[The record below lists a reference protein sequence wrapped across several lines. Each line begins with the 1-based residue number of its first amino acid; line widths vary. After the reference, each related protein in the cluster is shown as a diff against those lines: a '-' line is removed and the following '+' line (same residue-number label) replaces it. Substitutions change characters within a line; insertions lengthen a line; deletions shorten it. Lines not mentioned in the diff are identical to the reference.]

1 MFEPTAPAPPLAG
14 SLRPGDRLGRF
25 VIEAVVGQGGM
36 GVVYRARDPELD
48 RVVALKVVAARAG
61 RGRDRLLAEARAMA
75 RVEHPSI
82 VPVYD
87 VGPAADG
94 VYIAMP
100 LVAGGTLAAW
110 LATRRR
116 PWREVLQ
123 RFVAAGRG
131 LAAAHGAGLV
141 HRDFKPQNV
150 LLDDDGAVLVAD
162 FGLVAPAPDATADG
176 AAADAP
182 SSQVTT
188 IAGTPAY
195 MAPEQAA
202 GQAVDARADQ
212 YSFCISLWEGLHGER
227 PTQAATGH
235 ASGEPGVPVVPA
247 DRRGAPGWLLA
258 AITRGFA
265 PARERRWPS
274 MTALLD
280 HLERRR
286 RRPRRRAML
295 MGGVAIGLLVAAV
308 IGTRE
313 QLTQDPARR
322 CDAAAT
328 SLTAAWSPEVA
339 ERVDHALRAT
349 GSPIAVEIVER
360 VVPALDRYA
369 ATWRS
374 ARISACEQARSGR
387 VRAAIVDHRALCLD
401 RRLTELRARVA
412 TLLAADTR
420 VVRDAVELVTTLPSV
435 DDCMDDLEM
444 GRLIPLPVDG
454 VQRQTAL
461 EFERQL
467 GELRLAAVRA
477 PPSESLRRAKEIA
490 AEAAQRGLEGVY
502 TRALYEQMRALT
514 TSREPLAPLLRELID
529 VASRSG
535 DDRVAAVAWIRLVQ
549 ELADLG
555 RFEEA
560 MQLEPAARSAIA
572 RVGGERDGALQVS
585 LAMAL
590 GAVAGNTGELDRA
603 TAYFQDA
610 LAAATNP
617 IERIGAL
624 RNLGYGTMVKG
635 NHDEA
640 RRMLDEGVRLAA
652 EVFGRG
658 HPRYADLLGYRAS
671 LYSLGLEPDDRGRA
685 IRDLE
690 AALAIQ
696 VQHFGEQNAY
706 TADTL
711 RQLAFTEIERRNWDV
726 AERHVRRSLAILE
739 TIEEPLSRPAALLSL
754 AEIVLNKEGLE
765 RARPHFDRA
774 LADAAAVFGKESI
787 DYTAAAMSL
796 GRALVEARACR
807 AARPLVEHV
816 ARTRAGEGG
825 PDEALAAFLLGRCEL
840 LDGRRDAGLDRMGAA
855 LASCAACTPAELAR
869 LRQQLGQALVEA
881 RRDRAR
887 GLELVTQAR
896 DHAVAF
902 GDDAW
907 ARELDDWLARR

>member
-25 VIEAVVGQGGM
+25 EIEAVVGQGGM

-110 LATRRR
+110 LAARRR

-274 MTALLD
+274 MAALLD

-286 RRPRRRAML
+286 RRSRVLRYA
-295 MGGVAIGLLVAAV
+295 GGALGLAAAGATGWGLLRGADDVDRCAAAGQWVASVWNESVRQRTEAKLLSGGTPNAREVTDRVMPALEQYGSSLREAQVAACKEMAAGRGDRNV
-308 IGTRE
+308 IDQRG
-313 QLTQDPARR
+313 
-322 CDAAAT
+322 
-328 SLTAAWSPEVA
+328 
-339 ERVDHALRAT
+339 
-349 GSPIAVEIVER
+349 
-360 VVPALDRYA
+360 
-369 ATWRS
+369 
-374 ARISACEQARSGR
+374 
-387 VRAAIVDHRALCLD
+387 LCLD
-401 RRLTELRARVA
+401 RRRAAFAGRLEVLLVGAVESPVDLISTLPSIADCMNDGALGRLQPLPEDAGARARVLDIERQLRALEASRHRLPPSVMLERA
-412 TLLAADTR
+412 TALAADAAALDYR
-420 VVRDAVELVTTLPSV
+420 PIYVRALFEKAQALTASREPAEATLRELVV
-435 DDCMDDLEM
+435 AAAEIGDDEAVAYAWIRTVGEMIQM
-444 GRLIPLPVDG
+444 GRLDEARALEPIARAA
-454 VQRQTAL
+454 VQRKDVARSLLVAL
-461 EFERQL
+461 EMTL
-467 GELRLAAVRA
+467 GG
-477 PPSESLRRAKEIA
+477 IA
-490 AEAAQRGLEGVY
+490 GNSGQREKA
-502 TRALYEQMRALT
+502 TEHFK
-514 TSREPLAPLLRELID
+514 
-529 VASRSG
+529 
-535 DDRVAAVAWIRLVQ
+535 AAVA
-549 ELADLG
+549 
-555 RFEEA
+555 
-560 MQLEPAARSAIA
+560 AAESP
-572 RVGGERDGALQVS
+572 G
-585 LAMAL
+585 
-590 GAVAGNTGELDRA
+590 DRA
-603 TAYFQDA
+603 
-610 LAAATNP
+610 
-617 IERIGAL
+617 GAL
-624 RNLGYGTMVKG
+624 RNLSYSLLVLGEHHQAMAAVQESLVLAGERYGT
-635 NHDEA
+635 HD
-640 RRMLDEGVRLAA
+640 
-652 EVFGRG
+652 
-658 HPRYADLLGYRAS
+658 PRYADVLGYRAAV
-671 LYSLGLEPDDRGRA
+671 YSLGREPGHLGRA
-685 IRDLE
+685 VADLE

-696 VQHFGEQNAY
+696 VQHLGEQNAH

-754 AEIVLNKEGLE
+754 AEIVLHKEGLE

-774 LADAAAVFGKESI
+774 LADAAAVFGEESI

-816 ARTRAGEGG
+816 ARSRAGEGG

-840 LDGRRDAGLDRMGAA
+840 LDGRRDAGLDRMAAA

-881 RRDRAR
+881 RRDRVR